1 MADSCIPALRLTR
14 AAHVASP
21 CFTTFTDC
29 SPNIVAP
36 QNLSKL
42 IREVKVLKTNEEV
55 SQKLYLIS
63 HEIEDSGDARTMRR
77 CQVRL
82 LARRLGFAN

>member
-36 QNLSKL
+36 QNFSKL

-55 SQKLYLIS
+55 SQKLIS
-63 HEIEDSGDARTMRR
+63 HEIEDSGDARTGAR
-77 CQVRL
+77 CVDVKS
-82 LARRLGFAN
+82 GC